1 MTRRTVFGSLLG
13 LVLLV
18 NLSRLVFA
26 PLLTPLG
33 RTFGVRAG
41 TLGLVATAA
50 WLGSALPRVPTGYL
64 LTRVARERVV
74 LGSGVVL
81 TGAAVWTAR
90 AGTVRAV
97 VVGSFLM
104 GLASGAYFVAANPLV
119 SELFPDRVGTALG
132 VHGSA
137 AQLGAVGA
145 APFVALALD
154 VGSWRTA
161 LRLIAV
167 AAAVTTAATAA
178 AVRLT
183 DLPAAG
189 REDRGLPVA
198 VRRNWRVVATGV
210 ILVGS
215 AGLVWNGLFNFYVP
229 SLTAAG
235 VTEDRATVFLTVMF
249 AAGLPAFSIA
259 GRLADR
265 VPVLRLGLLL
275 VTGFAA
281 GVVALTAVRGFLG
294 HLVVGS
300 AVGFAFYAVLPVAD
314 AYLLGS
320 LPDRHRASAY
330 AVYSGTMTF
339 VQALGAALV
348 GTLREAGMTYD
359 VIFGALAIALLAAV
373 GALAVLYQRGWMPVG
388 AKTVAD

>member
-18 NLSRLVFA
+18 NLARVVFA

-33 RTFGVRAG
+33 RAFGTGAG

-81 TGAAVWTAR
+81 TAAAVWTAS
-90 AGTVRAV
+90 AGTVRAA
-97 VVGSFLM
+97 VVGSFCM

-145 APFVALALD
+145 APFVAVAVD
-154 VGSWRTA
+154 AGSWRTA
-161 LRLIAV
+161 LWLIAV
-167 AAAVTTAATAA
+167 AAAVTTAVTGV
-178 AVRLT
+178 AVRRT

-189 REDRGLPVA
+189 REDRALPVA

-210 ILVGS
+210 LLVGT

-235 VTEDRATVFLTVMF
+235 VAEDRATLSLTVMF
-249 AAGLPAFSIA
+249 AAGLPAFPLA

-265 VPVLRLGLLL
+265 VPVLRLGLLV

-314 AYLLGS
+314 AYLLES

-330 AVYSGTMTF
+330 AVYSGTMTL

-348 GTLREAGMTYD
+348 GTLREAGMSYD
-359 VIFGALAIALLAAV
+359 AIFGGLATALLATV
-373 GALAVLYQRGWMPVG
+373 AVLAALYRREWMPVG
-388 AKTVAD
+388 ATAVTD